1 MSNIEYVKDEN
12 QNENNIVSTI
22 EENNGDFT
30 TELS

>member
-12 QNENNIVSTI
+12 QNENNVVSVI